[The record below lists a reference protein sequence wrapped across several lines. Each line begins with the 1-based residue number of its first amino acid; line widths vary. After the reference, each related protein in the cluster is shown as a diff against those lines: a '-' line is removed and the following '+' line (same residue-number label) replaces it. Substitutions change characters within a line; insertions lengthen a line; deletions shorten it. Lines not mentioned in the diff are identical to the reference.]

1 MRILITFISLLAFSA
16 VAQAKVDLKSTKR
29 LIVPVDNVTPRIT
42 QKDVAKVVPLDLKQ
56 GDSQSTVITRIADR
70 GFGLWFNSI
79 KDTSIGRLAE
89 TAQERLKT
97 DIEITPSEDEGTRHK
112 FSFKVEAFQAMA
124 KVEYTGWMNAEI
136 NFDAK
141 SAQTDIQLK
150 DKVFDNKDLIVSHK
164 STKEQALSMIGLAW
178 SW

>member
-1 MRILITFISLLAFSA
+1 MRILIILTSLLTFSM

-42 QKDVAKVVPLDLKQ
+42 QKDVAKIVPLDLKQ

-70 GFGLWFNSI
+70 GFGLWFKSI

-97 DIEITPSEDEGTRHK
+97 DIEITPSEDEGIRHK
-112 FSFKVEAFQAMA
+112 FSFKFEAFQAMA

-141 SAQTDIQLK
+141 SAETDIQLK

-164 STKEQALSMIGLAW
+164 NTKEQALSMIGLAW